1 MLNNTKKLIV
11 YLDPDTLEY
20 MYLNYTKK
28 RNYPVMSKLYTVL
41 HEGFINNALVVPL
54 SMDHIQPYIDENQID
69 RNFLNMMGE
78 LGQVQFLQRF
88 TVKVLQLI
96 RVINFFFKQVYKKEI
111 WKDAFSSDPDERH
124 TRGFSKY
131 LSITAQNV
139 NTTLKKE
146 KKLSQIYDFIEK
158 FKIGGEADSIAADHY
173 RFLWDQFPD
182 IMRPYLPF
190 NGTPEQHIKT
200 FFEYDEIKDIPEFHI
215 ISSILYPLFES
226 YGIQD
231 IEFGLKDDI
240 LQAAETAA
248 SYLPYCNFY
257 VTASD
262 IAELFILN
270 GISGL
275 YDVKVYD
282 NNESSLY
289 KLIDDVPKS
298 LAVLKDRRKK
308 EMGKSIFQRDDNRK
322 YF

>member
-1 MLNNTKKLIV
+1 
-11 YLDPDTLEY
+11 
-20 MYLNYTKK
+20 MYLNHIKK
-28 RNYPVMSKLYTVL
+28 RNYPVMSKLYNVL
-41 HEGFINNALVVPL
+41 HEGFINNAVVAPL
-54 SMDHIQPYIDENQID
+54 SMDHIQPYISENQINK
-69 RNFLNMMGE
+69 NFLNMMGE

-88 TVKVLQLI
+88 TVKVLQLS
-96 RVINFFFKQVYKKEI
+96 RVINFFFEQVYKKEI
-111 WKDAFSSDPDERH
+111 WKDAFSSDPDEKY

-139 NTTLKKE
+139 ITTLERE

-158 FKIGGEADSIAADHY
+158 FKTGGDADSLAADHY

-182 IMRPYLPF
+182 IMRPYLPV
-190 NGTPEQHIKT
+190 NGTPEQHIQT

-248 SYLPYCNFY
+248 SYLPYCHFY
-257 VTASD
+257 VTATD
-262 IAELFILN
+262 VAELFIIN
-270 GISGL
+270 GINDL

-289 KLIDDVPKS
+289 KLIDDISKS
-298 LAVLKDRRKK
+298 LAVWEERRKK
-308 EMGKSIFQRDDNRK
+308 DVGKSIFQRDDNQK